1 VSGRIWVK
9 NPSVASTRNV
19 FFTPRSPWEPRL
31 YGGGFGVSNPKLQ
44 NVYGQLGE
52 PEKPVKPIVLLWPV
66 RLSGIN
72 I

>member
-1 VSGRIWVK
+1 M
-9 NPSVASTRNV
+9 
-19 FFTPRSPWEPRL
+19 
-31 YGGGFGVSNPKLQ
+31 SNPKLQ